1 MNINL
6 SNEQSAVIDYIKQS
20 KSVIIDAVAGSGKTT
35 TIIGLARALKN
46 MYVLQVTYNAHL
58 KFEVKEKAFKQKI
71 DNLEIH
77 TYHSLCLKYYGCYKD
92 EQIKN
97 VLEYDVKPKKEIP
110 QFSVIVIDEVQD
122 MRNLYYNFILK
133 FINDLGR
140 NIPLIVC
147 GDRFQG
153 IYEFSDADTRF
164 LTIAENLYHTNF
176 VRHNFKISYRVTP
189 QIAQFLNTHIIGYD
203 RITSGSSNTKATPV
217 KYIICN
223 KKFGESIQFIVNE
236 IIQKLDQGYHPS
248 DFFLLSYTVKHN
260 DFLKQVENILSSRGI
275 CVYYENSDE
284 EKTPDSKL
292 IENKLV
298 FTTIH
303 CAKGR
308 ERKFVFF
315 DGFDASFDYFCLK
328 SKKNPKMCSSELYT
342 ALTRASQE
350 LYLIHDSSR
359 TRIGCLT
366 GFLNLRK
373 KSYIEMIKL
382 DDPKPIKK
390 QIVVKNIF
398 SVTDLVNHL
407 GSTLLE
413 LQPHIDSLY
422 DQYVK
427 PQKLL
432 SIKDT
437 IEDPIKHITEN
448 VTDINGLVIPMIYE
462 SLHNNIF
469 SNKTNCF
476 ILSKVKEEIY
486 TITEDEKIISYV
498 ENMNFNSKTLIEDY
512 VTIGIYYQC
521 ICSGL
526 IHKANQIF
534 NKSWLNLDDVKECHK
549 HLSKHLAGGT
559 RWEMSL
565 TNGGGISEERK
576 LPFSYNHPKFG
587 NIDIYNRIDA
597 IDNDNVWELK
607 CVNNLSLEHKL
618 QLIIYYFIFKCTDK
632 SVACNKEFKLL
643 NMKSGEVLNLIKD
656 DTLIEYIMEKVFE
669 TKVMV
674 RDKLSDEDFIK
685 LCQSSK
691 FYISM
696 QNLIQEIKITEV
708 TEEQK
713 LDRLDVAKLK
723 TKAKKLSIP
732 NYSKLTKKELIQSI
746 VEKQKNFK
754 KMSSFIQQ

>member
-1 MNINL
+1 MNIQL
-6 SNEQSAVIDYIKQS
+6 SGEQSAVIEYIQKN

-35 TIIGLARALKN
+35 TIIGLAKVLKN
-46 MYVLQVTYNAHL
+46 MYILQVTYNAHL
-58 KFEVKEKAFKQKI
+58 KFEVKEKAYKQKV

-77 TYHSLCLKYYGCYKD
+77 TYHSLCLKYYKCHKD

-133 FINDLGR
+133 FLNDLGKK
-140 NIPLIVC
+140 IPIIVC

-176 VRHNFKISYRVTP
+176 IRHNFKISYRVTP

-203 RITSGSSNTKATPV
+203 RIVSGSTNKKAETV

-223 KKFGESIQFIVNE
+223 KKYAESIKFIVDE
-236 IIQKLDQGYHPS
+236 ILKKLDQGYHPS
-248 DFFLLSYTVKHN
+248 DFFVLSYTVKHN
-260 DFLKQVENILSSRGI
+260 DFLKQIENILSGRGI

-350 LYLIHDSSR
+350 LFLIHDSSR
-359 TRIGCLT
+359 PRIGCLT
-366 GFLNLRK
+366 GFLNLGK
-373 KSYIEMIKL
+373 KSYIQMIKL
-382 DDPKPIKK
+382 DKPKPIKK
-390 QIVVKNIF
+390 QIIVRNIF

-413 LQPHIDSLY
+413 LQPYIDDLY
-422 DQYVK
+422 EQTVK
-427 PQKLL
+427 PQKML
-432 SIKDT
+432 SIKDS
-437 IEDPIKHITEN
+437 IEDPVKHITEN

-462 SLHNNIF
+462 CLHNNSF
-469 SNKTNCF
+469 DGNNNCY
-476 ILSKVKEEIY
+476 ILKKVKEEIY
-486 TITEDEKIISYV
+486 TITQDEKIINYV
-498 ENMNFNSKTLIEDY
+498 ENMNFKNGTKIEDY
-512 VTIGIYYQC
+512 ITIGIYYQC

-549 HLSKHLAGGT
+549 HLSKHLSGGT

-565 TNGGGISEERK
+565 TNGGNISEEKK
-576 LPFSYNHPKFG
+576 LPFSYSHPKFG

-597 IDNDNVWELK
+597 IDDNNVWELK
-607 CVNNLSLEHKL
+607 CVNNITLEHKL
-618 QLIIYYFIFKCTDK
+618 QLIIYYFIFKCTDIK
-632 SVACNKEFKLL
+632 VATDKEFKLL
-643 NMKSGEVLNLIKD
+643 NMKSGELLNLVKD
-656 DTLIEYIMEKVFE
+656 DTAIEYIMEKVFE

-674 RDKLSDEDFIK
+674 KDKISDENFIN

-691 FYISM
+691 FYHEMAKLDKHIET
-696 QNLIQEIKITEV
+696 QEAV

-723 TKAKKLSIP
+723 EKAKKLSIP
-732 NYSKLTKKELIQSI
+732 NYSKLTKKELIQKI
-746 VEKQKNFK
+746 VDKQKNFK
-754 KMSSFIQQ
+754 KMTSFM

>member
-1 MNINL
+1 MNTL
-6 SNEQSAVIDYIKQS
+6 SEEQMKVITYIKEN

-46 MYVLQVTYNAHL
+46 MYILQVTYNAHL

-77 TYHSLCLKYYGCYKD
+77 TYHSLCLKYYNCYKD

-133 FINDLGR
+133 FLNDLGK
-140 NIPLIVC
+140 NIPIIVC

-153 IYEFSDADTRF
+153 IYEFSDADIRF

-176 VRHNFKISYRVTP
+176 IRHHFKVSYRVTP
-189 QIAQFLNTHIIGYD
+189 QIALFLNSHIIGYD
-203 RITSGSSNTKATPV
+203 RIVSCSTNKKATPV

-223 KKFGESIQFIVNE
+223 KKYAESVQFIVNE
-236 IIQKLDQGYHPS
+236 IQTKLEQGYHPS

-260 DFLKQVENILSSRGI
+260 DFLKQIENILSSRGI

-315 DGFDASFDYFCLK
+315 DGFDSSFDYFCKK

-359 TRIGCLT
+359 FRIGCLT
-366 GFLNLRK
+366 GFINLDK
-373 KSYIEMIKL
+373 KKYVKMIKL
-382 DDPKPIKK
+382 DEPLPIKK
-390 QIVVKNIF
+390 QIVIKNVF
-398 SVTDLVNHL
+398 SVTDLVSHL

-413 LQPHIDSLY
+413 LQQFIDDLY
-422 DQYVK
+422 EQTVK
-427 PQKLL
+427 PQKNL
-432 SIKDT
+432 SIKDS

-462 SLHNNIF
+462 SLYN
-469 SNKTNCF
+469 TNFDDQNRCY
-476 ILSKVKEEIY
+476 ILTKVKKEIY
-486 TITEDEKIISYV
+486 TITDNEQIIKYV
-498 ENMNFNSKTLIEDY
+498 ENMIFNNNTKIEDY
-512 VTIGIYYQC
+512 ITIGIYYQC

-549 HLSKHLAGGT
+549 HLSKHLTCGT
-559 RWEMSL
+559 CWEISL
-565 TNGGGISEERK
+565 TNGGDINEEQK
-576 LPFSYNHPKFG
+576 LPFSYKHKKFG

-597 IDNDNVWELK
+597 IDDCNVWELK
-607 CVNNLSLEHKL
+607 CVNNLTLEHKL
-618 QLIIYYFIFKCTDK
+618 QLIIYYFIFKFKDK
-632 SVACNKEFKLL
+632 NTAINKNFKLL
-643 NMKSGEVLNLIKD
+643 NMKNGEVLSLIKD
-656 DTLIEYIMEKVFE
+656 DDLIDFIMEKVFE

-674 RDKLSDEDFIK
+674 KDKLHDEEFIK

-691 FYISM
+691 FYISTK
-696 QNLIQEIKITEV
+696 NLIDKTDQNAEFVEV

-723 TKAKKLSIP
+723 AKAKKLFIP
-732 NYSKLTKKELIQSI
+732 NYSKLAKSELISKI
-746 VEKQKNFK
+746 IEKQKSFK
-754 KMSSFIQQ
+754 KISSF

>member
-1 MNINL
+1 MNIL
-6 SNEQSAVIDYIKQS
+6 SEEQSKVIEYIKQN

-35 TIIGLARALKN
+35 TIIGLAKALKN

-58 KFEVKEKAFKQKI
+58 KFEVKEKAFKQKL

-77 TYHSLCLKYYGCYKD
+77 TYHSLCLKYYRCYKD

-97 VLEYDVKPKKEIP
+97 VLEYDVKPYKNIP

-133 FINDLGR
+133 FMKDLGKK
-140 NIPLIVC
+140 IPIIVC

-153 IYEFSDADTRF
+153 IYEFSDADIRF
-164 LTIAENLYHTNF
+164 LTIAEELYHTNF
-176 VRHNFKISYRVTP
+176 VRHNFKVSYRVTS
-189 QIAQFLNTHIIGYD
+189 QIAKFLNSHIIGYD
-203 RITSGSSNTKATPV
+203 RIQSNSSNLKSTPV

-223 KKFGESIQFIVNE
+223 KKYANSIQFIVDE
-236 IIQKLDQGYHPS
+236 IINKLDQGYHPS

-260 DFLKQVENILSSRGI
+260 DFLKQVENILSSKGI

-292 IENKLV
+292 IENKIV

-308 ERKFVFF
+308 ERKIVFF
-315 DGFDASFDYFCLK
+315 DGFDSSFDYFCTK

-359 TRIGCLT
+359 SRIGCLN
-366 GFLNLRK
+366 GFLGLPK
-373 KSYIEMIKL
+373 KEYVQMIKL
-382 DDPKPIKK
+382 DEPRPIKK
-390 QIVVKNIF
+390 QIIIKNIF

-413 LQPHIDSLY
+413 LQPYIDELY
-422 DQYVK
+422 DKIVV

-437 IEDPIKHITEN
+437 IEDPIKKIVEN

-462 SLHNNIF
+462 SLHNFYLGNE
-469 SNKTNCF
+469 KCF
-476 ILSKVKEEIY
+476 ILSKVKEDIC
-486 TITEDEKIISYV
+486 TITNDPTILNYV
-498 ENMNFNSKTLIEDY
+498 ENIKFNDKTKIEDY

-549 HLSKHLAGGT
+549 YLLKNLEGDAQ
-559 RWEMSL
+559 WEMTL
-565 TNGGGISEERK
+565 TNQNDMLGTKKSH
-576 LPFSYNHPKFG
+576 FSYVHPKFG

-597 IDNDNVWELK
+597 IDDKNVWELK
-607 CVNNLSLEHKL
+607 CVNNISLEHKL
-618 QLIIYYFIFKCTDK
+618 QLIIYYFIFKHTDK
-632 SVACNKEFKLL
+632 NISTNKDFKLL

-656 DTLIEYIMEKVFE
+656 ETAIDYIMEKVFE

-674 RDKLSDEDFIK
+674 KEKLPDEEFIK
-685 LCQSSK
+685 LCKSSK
-691 FYISM
+691 FYNETLKLTEENKDLS
-696 QNLIQEIKITEV
+696 EV
-708 TEEQK
+708 TAEQK
-713 LDRLDVAKLK
+713 MDALDVAKIK
-723 TKAKKLSIP
+723 AKAKKLNIK
-732 NYSKLTKKELIQSI
+732 NYSKMTKKELIQQI
-746 VEKQKNFK
+746 IEKQNLFK
-754 KMSSFIQQ
+754 KITSFS